1 MAGFDSL
8 DSAVQ
13 QWIWQQGW
21 RQLRPIQSE
30 AIEPILARTSDVLIA
45 APTAGGKTEAA
56 FLPIASRLARRQR
69 EGVLAMAVSPLKA
82 LINDQARRLEHLFE
96 AVDIRVQPWH
106 GDVSKGRTGH
116 WKNPAQVLL
125 ITPESLEAMLMRR
138 AGNVAQIF
146 ARLEYV
152 VVDEL
157 HAFMGTT
164 RGAQMLSLLRRL
176 ECLAGCC
183 PTRVGLSATL
193 GDLGLAARYLRPGAT
208 GPAQIVQGESA
219 GAEIRI
225 GMLTVVPECLAC
237 AEQEGQADEVS
248 EDNEPFTP
256 SPPPA
261 TLEEAE
267 ALAAAQAAA
276 DESAVL
282 TGLSRIADH
291 LFAKTRGQTNLVF
304 ANARSR
310 VELLTDELVVRA
322 ETLGL
327 PIEAFA
333 HHGSLSRE
341 HRALVE
347 TRLREGQLP
356 TTVVCTS
363 TLELGIDIGDVDTV
377 AQIGPAP
384 TVSALKQRVGR
395 SGRRAGQVQT
405 LRQYVDLTRYAG
417 RFEVLASLRLPL
429 LQSVATVEGLLEGQF
444 ETPNDRDWHLSTL
457 VQQVL
462 SRIAQ
467 GNRGER
473 AQDLYREL
481 CAETGPFGAVP
492 AAVFSE
498 VLRAMGS
505 RELIEQISDGALL
518 LGRVGEALTS
528 HYSFYATFMTPDEY
542 RVIAQGGRVLGALP
556 IEVPISEGQLI
567 VLAGKRWRVLTI
579 DPSEKLLI
587 VEPGPRGR
595 PPGFG
600 GGAGTVGAWVHQR
613 MRLLL
618 EASDY
623 PVFVDPTGRDE
634 LTVARRAYGRVELQH
649 RRVLD
654 QGDSVAVFHWAGSA
668 TGAALAALLADRGLE
683 VEQAGPAVMS
693 HGATRIEVV
702 KALAQV
708 LEELPITAQAI
719 ADVFVPFPE
728 HKFDEFLTPSL
739 LQRSY
744 AQRHVDL
751 DALRGALGQCLTAEQ
766 EGSRA

>member
-1 MAGFDSL
+1 MSGFDSL
-8 DSAVQ
+8 DQAVQ
-13 QWIWQQGW
+13 QWVWQQGW
-21 RQLRPIQSE
+21 RQLRPIQAE
-30 AIEPILARTSDVLIA
+30 AIEPILSRSTDVLIA

-56 FLPIASRLARRQR
+56 FLPIASRLARRQT
-69 EGVLAMAVSPLKA
+69 EGVLALAVSPLKA

-106 GDVSKGRTGH
+106 GDVSKGRARH
-116 WKNPAQVLL
+116 WKDPAQVLL

-176 ECLAGCC
+176 ECLAGCH

-193 GDLGLAARYLRPGAT
+193 GDLRLAAGYLRPCAAE
-208 GPAQIVQGESA
+208 PAKIIQGESA
-219 GAEIRI
+219 GVDIRI
-225 GMLTVVPECLAC
+225 GMLTVVPEVAIG
-237 AEQEGQADEVS
+237 AEQAGPAEQAPADD
-248 EDNEPFTP
+248 DNEPFAP
-256 SPPPA
+256 APPPA
-261 TLEEAE
+261 TIEEAE

-276 DESAVL
+276 DESAVRD
-282 TGLSRIADH
+282 GLSRIADH

-310 VELLTDELVVRA
+310 VELLTDELVTRA
-322 ETLGL
+322 EALGL

-341 HRALVE
+341 HRADVE

-417 RFEVLASLRLPL
+417 RFEVLASLRPPL
-429 LQSVATVEGLLEGQF
+429 LQSIATVEGLLQGQF

-457 VQQVL
+457 VQQLL

-473 AQDLYREL
+473 AQDLFREL
-481 CAETGPFGAVP
+481 CAEPGPFWAVP
-492 AAVFSE
+492 VAVFSE

-505 RELIEQISDGALL
+505 QELIEQISDGSLL

-542 RVIAQGGRVLGALP
+542 RVIAQGGRVLGTLP
-556 IEVPISEGQLI
+556 VEIPISEGQLI
-567 VLAGKRWRVLTI
+567 VLAGRRWRVLTI
-579 DPSEKLLI
+579 DPGEKLLT
-587 VEPGPRGR
+587 VEPGPRGQ
-595 PPGFG
+595 PPSFG
-600 GGAGTVGAWVHQR
+600 GGAGAVGAWVHQR
-613 MRLLL
+613 MRALL
-618 EASDY
+618 EAADFPAFLD
-623 PVFVDPTGRDE
+623 PVGRDE
-634 LTVARRAYGRVELQH
+634 LNAARRAYDRAELRH
-649 RRVLD
+649 RQILG
-654 QGDSVAVFHWAGSA
+654 QGDTVLVFHWAGSA
-668 TGAALAALLADRGLE
+668 TGAALAALLTDRGLE
-683 VEQAGPAVMS
+683 VEQAGPALVL
-693 HGATRIEVV
+693 HGVARQAAVD
-702 KALAQV
+702 ALRGLRDAFPSD
-708 LEELPITAQAI
+708 LDAI
-719 ADVFVPFPE
+719 AEILVPFPE
-728 HKFDEFLTPSL
+728 HKFDEFLTPGL

-744 AQRHVDL
+744 ARRHIDL
-751 DALRGALGQCLTAEQ
+751 GLVRVALERCLPAE
-766 EGSRA
+766 E

>member
-8 DSAVQ
+8 DRAVQ

-21 RQLRPIQSE
+21 RRLRPIQEE
-30 AIEPILARTSDVLIA
+30 AIEPILARKGSVVIA

-56 FLPIASRLARRQR
+56 FLPIASRLARRDG
-69 EGVLAMAVSPLKA
+69 EGVLALAISPLKA

-96 AVDIRVQPWH
+96 SVDLRVQPWH
-106 GDVSKGRTGH
+106 GDVSKGRSQH

-138 AGNVAQIF
+138 AGNVAQVF

-176 ECLAGCC
+176 ECLAGCR
-183 PTRVGLSATL
+183 PVRVGLSATL
-193 GDLGLAARYLRPGAT
+193 GDLSLAARYLDPGAVQ
-208 GPAQIVQGESA
+208 PAQIIRGESA
-219 GAEIRI
+219 GADVRI
-225 GMLTVVPECLAC
+225 GMLTVVHEDDAA
-237 AEQEGQADEVS
+237 AEPDATRTETD
-248 EDNEPFTP
+248 DDREPFSP

-261 TLEEAE
+261 TAAEAE
-267 ALAAAQAAA
+267 ALARAQAAA
-276 DESAVL
+276 EEGALRD
-282 TGLSRIADH
+282 GLSRIADH

-304 ANARSR
+304 ANARAR
-310 VELLTDELVVRA
+310 VELLTDELVSRS
-322 ETLGL
+322 ETMGL
-327 PIEAFA
+327 PVEAFA

-341 HRALVE
+341 HRAEVE

-377 AQIGPAP
+377 AQVGPAP
-384 TVSALKQRVGR
+384 TVSSLKQRVGR

-417 RFEVLASLRLPL
+417 RYEVLASLRLPL
-429 LQSVATVEGLLEGQF
+429 LQSIATVEGLLEGQF

-457 VQQVL
+457 VQQIL

-473 AQDLYREL
+473 AQGLYSEL
-481 CAETGPFGAVP
+481 CAATGPFGSITIAL
-492 AAVFSE
+492 FSE
-498 VLRAMGS
+498 VLRAMGAS
-505 RELIEQISDGALL
+505 ELIEQISDGSLL
-518 LGRVGEALTS
+518 LARAGEALTS
-528 HYSFYATFMTPDEY
+528 HYSFYASFLTPEEY
-542 RVIAQGGRVLGALP
+542 RVMAQGGKVLGSLP
-556 IEVPISEGQLI
+556 IEIPISEGQLI
-567 VLAGKRWRVLTI
+567 VLAGRRWRVLTI
-579 DPSEKLLI
+579 NPSEKLLT

-600 GGAGTVGAWVHQR
+600 GGAGAVGAWVQRR

-618 EASDY
+618 ESISVPA
-623 PVFVDPTGRDE
+623 FLDPTGRDE
-634 LTVARRAYGRVELQH
+634 LASARRAYDLVELRH
-649 RRVLD
+649 RPILH

-683 VEQAGPAVMS
+683 VEQAGPAIIT
-693 HGATRIEVV
+693 HGATCQEVI
-702 KALAQV
+702 AGLMQV
-708 LEELPITAQAI
+708 REELPGTAEEI
-719 ADVFVPFPE
+719 AEVFVPFPE
-728 HKFDEFLTPSL
+728 HKFDEFLTASL

-744 AQRHVDL
+744 ARRHVDL
-751 DALRGALGQCLTAEQ
+751 EELRTALSQCLRSEQ
-766 EGSRA
+766 